1 MLPHKTMYIPMTLRQ
16 TLVAPLAAGLLAAG
30 CGRAE
35 DTAPVQGS
43 VAVALSRSRIALG
56 SPVDVTYRFTLAPDA
71 GSLGNRKVFVH
82 FLDADGEQMWTDDHD
97 PPTPTSAWKAGQTVE
112 YARTVFA
119 PVYPY
124 VGPAKVVAGLY
135 DPSNGDRIRFSGT
148 DAGGRAYEVAQ
159 LELLPQTENV
169 FLIFKDG
176 WHAVE
181 SAADNSMVEWQWT
194 KKEATLAFRNPRRDS
209 VLFFQADNPGKA
221 ATAATSVEIRLG
233 DQVLQTISLA
243 STSPAGPVHK
253 IPLSA
258 TALGEGDMVELRLV
272 VDQTFVPALEPGAQS
287 NDPREL
293 GARVF
298 HAFVQPQGS

>member
-1 MLPHKTMYIPMTLRQ
+1 MLPHKAMYNFTTSQR
-16 TLVAPLAAGLLAAG
+16 ALAALVLAVGLVAAG
-30 CGRAE
+30 CGKKE

-43 VAVALSRSRIALG
+43 VAVSLSRPRVALG
-56 SPVDVTYRFTLAPDA
+56 SPVEITYKFTVAPDA
-71 GSLGNRKVFVH
+71 GSLGARKVFVH

-97 PPTPTSAWKAGQTVE
+97 PPTPTTAWKPGQTIE
-112 YARTVFA
+112 YTRTVFA

-124 VGPAKVVAGLY
+124 VGPARIVAGLY
-135 DPSNGDRIRFSGT
+135 DTSGGERVRLSGT

-159 LELLPQTENV
+159 FELLPQTENV

-181 SAADNSMVEWQWT
+181 TAADNSMVEWQWT

-209 VLFFQADNPGKA
+209 VLYFQADNPGKA
-221 ATAATSVEIRLG
+221 QTAATQVELRLG
-233 DQVLQTISLA
+233 DQVLQTVALVPDA
-243 STSPAGPVHK
+243 PVHK
-253 IPLSA
+253 IPLPA
-258 TALGEGDMVELRLV
+258 AALGAGDMVEVRLI
-272 VDQTFVPALEPGAQS
+272 VDQTFVPALEPNASS